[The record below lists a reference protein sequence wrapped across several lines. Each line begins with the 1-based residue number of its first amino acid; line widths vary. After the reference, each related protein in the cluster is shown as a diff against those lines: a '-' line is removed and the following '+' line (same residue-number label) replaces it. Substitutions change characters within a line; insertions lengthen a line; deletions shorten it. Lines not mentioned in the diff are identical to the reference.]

1 MSSALSELV
10 RRRGAGLAALAGLL
24 ALLCWTVPAQA
35 DEALDDE
42 AEVIAAAL
50 EPMTGDLDAIVE
62 RRILRLAIPYNP
74 IFVNYDGS
82 KFIGVSVEV
91 AREFESFL
99 EKELGSRIDVMLLP
113 LPRDAIL
120 TAVVEGRADIAAA
133 NLTITEARAELIA
146 YSNPVYTGI
155 DELVVTG
162 PGAGAVA
169 SFDDLVESG
178 LYLRQSSS
186 YAEHLAAFNAEREAA
201 GKPAIPLEA
210 AEPYLEDH
218 DILDMVNAGLVPAT
232 VVDSHKLDLWTQ
244 VYGDIVVHSDLA
256 LNKNG
261 ATAWALRKDSTAL
274 MEVANRFL
282 AQVKKGT
289 LIGNVLIQRYLQS
302 PDWLKAARGD
312 ARTEAKGLTEII
324 KNYAGRYG
332 FDWKMIFA
340 QAYQESRLDQSL
352 RSAAGAVGI
361 MQLLPTTAAD
371 ASVGIPDISDPEN
384 NIHAGIR
391 YLRHL
396 RDHYFDEA
404 AVDPLDRALFAL
416 GAYNAGPGN
425 IAKARAYAEKTG
437 LDPNVWFSNVEVAV
451 ARTIGQEPVIYV
463 RNIYKHFAT
472 FVLIDRQ
479 LAAN

>member
-1 MSSALSELV
+1 MNLRASKLV
-10 RRRGAGLAALAGLL
+10 IRQGASLAALAGLL
-24 ALLCWTVPAQA
+24 AALAWAAPAKA
-35 DEALDDE
+35 EDAWNDD

-62 RRILRLAIPYNP
+62 RRILRLAVPYNP

-82 KFIGVSVEV
+82 KFIGLSVEA

-113 LPRDAIL
+113 LPRDEIL
-120 TAVVEGRADIAAA
+120 AAVVEGRADIAAA

-146 YSNPVYTGI
+146 YSDPVYSGV

-162 PGAGAVA
+162 PAAGEVS

-178 LYLRQSSS
+178 LYLRLSSS
-186 YAEHLAAFNAEREAA
+186 YAEHLAALNAAREAA

-232 VVDSHKLDLWTQ
+232 VVDSHKLELWTE
-244 VYGDIVVHSDLA
+244 VYGDIVVHGDLL
-256 LNKNG
+256 LNENG
-261 ATAWALRKDSTAL
+261 ETAWALRKDSTAL
-274 MEVANRFL
+274 MEIANRFL
-282 AQVKKGT
+282 SQIKKGT

-302 PDWLKAARGD
+302 PAWLKAARGD
-312 ARTEAKGLTEII
+312 ARAEAKGLTEII

-396 RDHYFDEA
+396 RDNYFDEA
-404 AVDPLDRALFAL
+404 GIAPLDRAFFAL

-425 IAKARAYAEKTG
+425 IAKARRHAEKTG

-451 ARTIGQEPVIYV
+451 ARTIGQEPVVYV

-472 FVLIDRQ
+472 FVLIDRR